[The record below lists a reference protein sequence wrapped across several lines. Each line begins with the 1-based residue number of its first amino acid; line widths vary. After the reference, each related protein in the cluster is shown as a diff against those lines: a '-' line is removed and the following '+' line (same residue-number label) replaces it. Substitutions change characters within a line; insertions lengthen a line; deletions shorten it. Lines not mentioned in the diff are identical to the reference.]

1 MEKRERHFVLV
12 HGACHGAWCW
22 YKVATLL
29 RSAGH
34 RVTALDL
41 AAAGA
46 NGKRLDELN
55 SISDYYEPL
64 IEFMTSLVTG
74 EKVILVAHS
83 LGGVSVSVA
92 MERFP
97 QKISVA
103 VFVAALMPGPDLNLP
118 TVIQELHQRSPGASM
133 DTQYTFDRGPNNP
146 PTSVIF
152 GPEYLAAKLY
162 QLSHL
167 RYHIQSCLFSLD
179 LMLATTLMRPISLFD
194 GENLLKE
201 TTVTKEKYG
210 TVRRVYI
217 VCDKDKVIEE
227 DFQRWMIKNNLTDE
241 VKVILG
247 SDHMPMFC
255 KPLDLCTYL
264 QEIVESYF

>member
-41 AAAGA
+41 AAAGV
-46 NGKRLDELN
+46 NGKRIDELN

-83 LGGVSVSVA
+83 LGGIGVSVA

-103 VFVAALMPGPDLNLP
+103 VFVAALMPGPDFNLP
-118 TVIQELHQRSPGASM
+118 TVIQELRQRSLGAFM
-133 DTQYTFDRGPNNP
+133 DTQYTFDRGPDNP
-146 PTSVIF
+146 PTSMIF

-162 QLSHL
+162 QLSPPE
-167 RYHIQSCLFSLD
+167 D
-179 LMLATTLMRPISLFD
+179 LTLATTLMRPINLFNE
-194 GENLLKE
+194 ENLLKE
-201 TTVTKEKYG
+201 TTVTREKYG

-217 VCDKDKVIEE
+217 VCDKDNVLEE
-227 DFQRWMIKNNLTDE
+227 DSQRWMIKNSLTDE

-247 SDHMPMFC
+247 SDHMPMFS
-255 KPLDLCTYL
+255 KPLELCAYF
-264 QEIVESYF
+264 QEIIESYF

>member
-41 AAAGA
+41 AAAGDP
-46 NGKRLDELN
+46 G
-55 SISDYYEPL
+55 SSQ
-64 IEFMTSLVTG
+64 
-74 EKVILVAHS
+74 
-83 LGGVSVSVA
+83 LGWVSVSVA

-162 QLSHL
+162 QLSPPE
-167 RYHIQSCLFSLD
+167 D
-179 LMLATTLMRPISLFD
+179 LMLATMLMRPIN
-194 GENLLKE
+194 GENLLK
-201 TTVTKEKYG
+201 K
-210 TVRRVYI
+210 
-217 VCDKDKVIEE
+217 
-227 DFQRWMIKNNLTDE
+227 
-241 VKVILG
+241 
-247 SDHMPMFC
+247 
-255 KPLDLCTYL
+255 
-264 QEIVESYF
+264 

>member
-152 GPEYLAAKLY
+152 GPEYLAAMLY
-162 QLSHL
+162 QLSPPE
-167 RYHIQSCLFSLD
+167 D
-179 LMLATTLMRPISLFD
+179 LMLATMLMRPIN
-194 GENLLKE
+194 GENLLKKI
-201 TTVTKEKYG
+201 TVTKEKYG
-210 TVRRVYI
+210 TIRRVYI
-217 VCDKDKVIEE
+217 VCDKDNVLEE

-255 KPLDLCTYL
+255 KPLELCAYL
-264 QEIVESYF
+264 QEIVESYS

>member
-1 MEKRERHFVLV
+1 
-12 HGACHGAWCW
+12 
-22 YKVATLL
+22 
-29 RSAGH
+29 
-34 RVTALDL
+34 
-41 AAAGA
+41 
-46 NGKRLDELN
+46 
-55 SISDYYEPL
+55 
-64 IEFMTSLVTG
+64 MTSLVTG

-83 LGGVSVSVA
+83 LGGIS
-92 MERFP
+92 
-97 QKISVA
+97 KISVA
-103 VFVAALMPGPDLNLP
+103 VFVSALMPGPDLNLP

-162 QLSHL
+162 QLSPPE
-167 RYHIQSCLFSLD
+167 D

-217 VCDKDKVIEE
+217 VCDKDKVLEE

-255 KPLDLCTYL
+255 KPLDLCAYL
-264 QEIVESYF
+264 QEMVESYS

>member
-1 MEKRERHFVLV
+1 MFLNLLAGFLEDSRV
-12 HGACHGAWCW
+12 
-22 YKVATLL
+22 VATLL

-46 NGKRLDELN
+46 NRKRLDELN

-97 QKISVA
+97 QKISVG

-118 TVIQELHQRSPGASM
+118 TVLQELHQRSPGASM

-162 QLSHL
+162 QLSPPE
-167 RYHIQSCLFSLD
+167 D
-179 LMLATTLMRPISLFD
+179 LMLATMLMRPIN
-194 GENLLKE
+194 GENLLKKI
-201 TTVTKEKYG
+201 TVTKEKYG
-210 TVRRVYI
+210 TIRRVYI
-217 VCDKDKVIEE
+217 VCDKDNVLDE

-255 KPLDLCTYL
+255 KPLELCAYL
-264 QEIVESYF
+264 QEIVESYS